1 MLEFLIVIAQAATQ
15 PDIISGGAGWVG
27 TGLLSSVLAWIFF
40 SHIPSKDKQIVGLIE
55 SRDALVKQLTDTN
68 QEAVKSLAL
77 AHQEAV
83 KALSATNQEA
93 VKSLTADFRAS
104 VSDMDKRCA
113 EMDRERRHDYNG
125 QLQVVVSHCEGE
137 LNLTNQAIRRAI
149 DEHNALMADLRMQI
163 WTRPHRPDKP
173 GTNPPPAPPGTG
185 R

>member
-1 MLEFLIVIAQAATQ
+1 MTIAFLIVIAQTAAP

-40 SHIPSKDKQIVGLIE
+40 AHIPAKDKQIAGLIE
-55 SRDALVKQLTDTN
+55 SRDAMVNSLTVT
-68 QEAVKSLAL
+68 
-77 AHQEAV
+77 HQEAI
-83 KALSATNQEA
+83 KTLI
-93 VKSLTADFRAS
+93 ADFRAS
-104 VSDMDKRCA
+104 VTDMDKRCA

-163 WTRPHRPDKP
+163 WSRPPRDRPAP
-173 GTNPPPAPPGTG
+173 NPPPTQPP